1 MNPSYLPPQ
10 CLLESRETLRLGINL
25 LKFLVMIAIDS
36 NCFPSI
42 FFKFKPIFHEK
53 WPISAVFCWVFGV
66 YQPNDGSRGRMIISS
81 QTKGTNHLLPLK
93 EQMGGQGTFPNG
105 LDPNEIPR
113 LVPNP
118 KIICRAG
125 CNNIV
130 SRKAEMPARS
140 T

>member
-1 MNPSYLPPQ
+1 MNPSYLSPQ

-93 EQMGGQGTFPNG
+93 EQLRLSYLHPRFSWGAKEHFQTGW
-105 LDPNEIPR
+105 IPT
-113 LVPNP
+113 
-118 KIICRAG
+118 KFHD
-125 CNNIV
+125 
-130 SRKAEMPARS
+130 
-140 T
+140 